1 MPLNLAEV
9 PADDMVQELC
19 RRNEA
24 SVVITSNGEQWSVI
38 LDGNGFTCEGM
49 IRAALRELEL
59 AVPRHFENE

>member
-9 PADDMVQELC
+9 PVDDMVQELC

-24 SVVITSNGEQWSVI
+24 SVVITSNGERWSVI
-38 LDGNGFTCEGM
+38 LDGNGFTCEGL

-59 AVPRHFENE
+59 AARDIMKNE